1 MKAAR
6 EGSGK
11 EKLLWPLSTENRIY
25 PPLDSCQLFRCDA
38 ASSRPPPAMDSL
50 EEDLTCSVC
59 YSLFSDPR
67 VLPCSHT
74 FCKNCLENL
83 LQVSTNYSIWR
94 PLRLP
99 IKCPHCR
106 SVVELPPSGVDALPS
121 NVSLRAIVEKYQRD
135 SEPRA
140 PSCQEHRRQ
149 PLNMYCVQDRQLICG
164 LCLTVG
170 QHHGHPIDDLQAAF
184 VREKQTPALLLARLS
199 EQKWSQVCELGEQ
212 LEQEK
217 ARCDTLLRQD
227 RQEVNQFFVS
237 LEEVLARKKQ
247 AYLEALSEAAAEVA
261 ATYDPLIHTV
271 KELQEEQLDLV
282 SLGSSVEEEDSPLV
296 FLEKVHQFRDR
307 VEKFIRTPLPS
318 GINLSVTP
326 RAAAYLQQN
335 WPAVT
340 ISSLEQAPVPK
351 LCCCTRC
358 DGGVGTEADPPVP
371 PAWDRWRQLKPTAS
385 VALLGLLLLLAALWA
400 NPVGGASLGFSLLS
414 RLSQLAQSL
423 SGSLVSSVWDTME
436 AECAEMGA
444 AVQRWSSQLSVL
456 RDRVVQQVAA
466 LLKTS
471 TSR

>member
-1 MKAAR
+1 
-6 EGSGK
+6 
-11 EKLLWPLSTENRIY
+11 
-25 PPLDSCQLFRCDA
+25 
-38 ASSRPPPAMDSL
+38 MDSL

-74 FCKNCLENL
+74 FCKNCLDNL

-99 IKCPHCR
+99 IKCPNCR
-106 SVVELPPSGVDALPS
+106 SVVELPPTGVDALPS
-121 NVSLRAIVEKYQRD
+121 NVSLRAIVDKYQRD

-149 PLNMYCVQDRQLICG
+149 PLNMYCIQDRQLICG

-170 QHHGHPIDDLQAAF
+170 RHQGHPIDDLQAAF
-184 VREKQTPALLLARLS
+184 IREKRTPALLLARLS
-199 EQKWSQVCELGEQ
+199 EQRWAQVCELGEQ
-212 LEQEK
+212 LELEK
-217 ARCDTLLRQD
+217 ARSESLLRQD

-247 AYLEALSEAAAEVA
+247 AYLEALSEVAAEVSQA
-261 ATYDPLIHTV
+261 YDPLIDRV

-296 FLEKVHQFRDR
+296 YLEKVHQFRDR
-307 VEKFIRTPLPS
+307 VEKFIQTPLPS
-318 GINLSVTP
+318 VINLSVTP
-326 RAAAYLQQN
+326 RAASYLQQN

-351 LCCCTRC
+351 LCCCARC
-358 DGGVGTEADPPVP
+358 GGSTETEAEVAQPIRA
-371 PAWDRWRQLKPTAS
+371 AWDRWRRMQPTAA
-385 VALLGLLLLLAALWA
+385 VVLLGLLLLAALWV
-400 NPVGGASLGFSLLS
+400 NPVGRASLGFSLLS
-414 RLSQLAQSL
+414 RLSQLVQALNSNTL
-423 SGSLVSSVWDTME
+423 ISVWDMLA
-436 AECAEMGA
+436 AECEALGA
-444 AVQRWSSQLSVL
+444 AVQEWSSQLSGF
-456 RDRVVQQVAA
+456 RDRVFQQVAA
-466 LLKTS
+466 LFKTL

>member
-1 MKAAR
+1 MMEEFPAHFGETAKGVTPAA
-6 EGSGK
+6 
-11 EKLLWPLSTENRIY
+11 
-25 PPLDSCQLFRCDA
+25 C
-38 ASSRPPPAMDSL
+38 RPPPAMDSL

-121 NVSLRAIVEKYQRD
+121 NVSLRAIVEKVRRVRVP
-135 SEPRA
+135 EGWRA
-140 PSCQEHRRQ
+140 AGAVLPGAPQAAAQHVLRPGPAADLRPVPDCRPAPWSSHRR
-149 PLNMYCVQDRQLICG
+149 PAGG
-164 LCLTVG
+164 LCQRKTNPGAAAG
-170 QHHGHPIDDLQAAF
+170 Q
-184 VREKQTPALLLARLS
+184 ALGA
-199 EQKWSQVCELGEQ
+199 
-212 LEQEK
+212 
-217 ARCDTLLRQD
+217 
-227 RQEVNQFFVS
+227 EVES
-237 LEEVLARKKQ
+237 EEVLARKKQ

-307 VEKFIRTPLPS
+307 VEKFIRAPLPS

-358 DGGVGTEADPPVP
+358 DGGIGTEDAEADPPVP
-371 PAWDRWRQLKPTAS
+371 PAWDRWRQLKPTTS
-385 VALLGLLLLLAALWA
+385 VALLGLLLLLAAALWA

-423 SGSLVSSVWDTME
+423 SGSLASSVWDTME

-444 AVQRWSSQLSVL
+444 AVQRWSSQLSVF

-466 LLKTS
+466 LFKTS